1 MKDDFE
7 IYRNVIRK
15 LTYKYKKELFN
26 NWDGYDYY
34 DGEYIKEYLSL
45 HNTNKKYPTIDHKM
59 SLYYGFNN
67 NIPPYIIGNI
77 ENLCITKRTINSSK
91 CSKNIYKKINKI
103 MENYVKIINII
114 DRSGSMSSILES
126 AINGFNEF
134 IIEQKNQEG
143 DAVVSTYMFSSDYK
157 KLYENVN
164 VKECNLLDK
173 TTFIPGGMTALYD
186 AIGYTIDNE
195 IDILGNLSVEERP
208 IKTLCVILTDGY
220 ENSSK
225 KYSSTKIKEMISE
238 MKKDFDWEFIFLAAN
253 EEASFTAETIG
264 ISKSNSY
271 AWSNDSEGVK
281 DAYRGISYATKAY
294 RSSVN
299 MDTMSM
305 SFNSET
311 LMDEYKTEVKNKTKK

>member
-1 MKDDFE
+1 
-7 IYRNVIRK
+7 
-15 LTYKYKKELFN
+15 
-26 NWDGYDYY
+26 
-34 DGEYIKEYLSL
+34 
-45 HNTNKKYPTIDHKM
+45 
-59 SLYYGFNN
+59 
-67 NIPPYIIGNI
+67 
-77 ENLCITKRTINSSK
+77 
-91 CSKNIYKKINKI
+91 

-253 EEASFTAETIG
+253 EDAAFTAETIG

-271 AWSNDSEGVK
+271 AWTNDSDGVK
-281 DAYRGISYATKAY
+281 DAYAGISYATKAY
-294 RSSVN
+294 RSSVT

-311 LMDEYKTEVKNKTKK
+311 LMDEYRTEVKNKTKK

>member
-1 MKDDFE
+1 
-7 IYRNVIRK
+7 
-15 LTYKYKKELFN
+15 
-26 NWDGYDYY
+26 
-34 DGEYIKEYLSL
+34 
-45 HNTNKKYPTIDHKM
+45 
-59 SLYYGFNN
+59 
-67 NIPPYIIGNI
+67 
-77 ENLCITKRTINSSK
+77 
-91 CSKNIYKKINKI
+91 

-143 DAVVSTYMFSSDYK
+143 CANVSTYMFSSNYE
-157 KLYENVN
+157 KLYENIN
-164 VKECNLLDK
+164 IKECRLLDK

-195 IDILGNLSVEERP
+195 INNLGNLPIEERP

-225 KYSSTKIKEMISE
+225 KYSSSKIKEMISE

-271 AWSNDSEGVK
+271 AWTNSSDGVK
-281 DAYRGISYATKAY
+281 DAYRGISYAANIF
-294 RSSVN
+294 RSSVS
-299 MDTMSM
+299 MDAMDKT
-305 SFNSET
+305 FNSET
-311 LMDEYKTEVKNKTKK
+311 LMDEYRKENKK

>member
-1 MKDDFE
+1 
-7 IYRNVIRK
+7 
-15 LTYKYKKELFN
+15 
-26 NWDGYDYY
+26 
-34 DGEYIKEYLSL
+34 
-45 HNTNKKYPTIDHKM
+45 
-59 SLYYGFNN
+59 
-67 NIPPYIIGNI
+67 
-77 ENLCITKRTINSSK
+77 
-91 CSKNIYKKINKI
+91 

-173 TTFIPGGMTALYD
+173 TTFITGGMTALYD

-195 IDILGNLSVEERP
+195 IDKLGNLPKEERP

-225 KYSSTKIKEMISE
+225 KYSKDKIKEMISE

-253 EEASFTAETIG
+253 EDAAFTAETIG

-271 AWSNDSEGVK
+271 AWTNDSDGVK
-281 DAYRGISYATKAY
+281 DAYAGISYATKAY
-294 RSSVN
+294 RSSVT

-311 LMDEYKTEVKNKTKK
+311 LMDEYRTEVKNKTKK